1 MPLSSMTGYARASS
15 ALDALHWQW
24 EVKSVNGKGLDVR
37 CRLPPGYETLDLPV
51 REIAQK
57 HLKRGN
63 VQIGLMTDHGGG
75 EQQLAVNETVLEQ
88 ILQLAERLRVRL
100 GGSPPQIE
108 ALLSLRGVIDVSAPI
123 EDETKTMLRDKAILK
138 SAEEAF
144 QALAAM
150 RRAEGAKLASVLE
163 LHLDRIEKLVVA
175 ARDNPARSVE
185 AIRAR
190 LAEQVARLMETNA
203 SFDRDRLH
211 QEAVLLATRA
221 DIAEEIDRLFAHIGA
236 ARKLI
241 QSDQPA
247 GRQLDFLSQ
256 EFNREANTLCSKA
269 ADRSLTAV
277 GLELKTV
284 IDQMREQVQNIE

>member
-24 EVKSVNGKGLDVR
+24 EIKSVNGKGLDIR

-57 HLKRGN
+57 YLKRGN
-63 VQIGLMTDHGGG
+63 VQIGLTTDHGGAQ
-75 EQQLAVNETVLEQ
+75 QQLAVNETVLEQ

-108 ALLSLRGVIDVSAPI
+108 ALLALRGVIDVSAPI
-123 EDETKTMLRDKAILK
+123 EDEAKTALRDKAILD
-138 SAEEAF
+138 SADEAF
-144 QALAAM
+144 QALATM
-150 RRAEGAKLASVLE
+150 RKAEGAKLASVLG
-163 LHLDRIEKLVVA
+163 LHLDRIEKLVIA

-185 AIRAR
+185 AIRVR
-190 LAEQVARLMETNA
+190 LAEQVARLMETSA
-203 SFDRDRLH
+203 AFDRDRLH

-236 ARKLI
+236 ARKLV

>member
-24 EVKSVNGKGLDVR
+24 EIKTVNGKGLDIR
-37 CRLPPGYETLDLPV
+37 CRLPPGYETLDLPL
-51 REIAQK
+51 REIAQRY
-57 HLKRGN
+57 LRRGN
-63 VQIGLMTDHGGG
+63 VQIGLTTDHGGT

-88 ILQLAERLRVRL
+88 ILQLAERLRIRL

-108 ALLSLRGVIDVSAPI
+108 ALLALRGVIDVSAPI
-123 EDETKTMLRDKAILK
+123 EDEAKTALRDKAILE

-144 QALAAM
+144 QALAVM
-150 RRAEGAKLASVLE
+150 RRAEGAKLASVLG
-163 LHLDRIEKLVVA
+163 LHLDRIEKLVIA

-211 QEAVLLATRA
+211 QEAVLLATRT

-241 QSDQPA
+241 QSDQPV

>member
-24 EVKSVNGKGLDVR
+24 EIKSVNGKSLDIR

-63 VQIGLMTDHGGG
+63 VQIGLMIDHAGA
-75 EQQLAVNETVLEQ
+75 EQQLAVNETILEQ

-108 ALLSLRGVIDVSAPI
+108 ALLALRGVIDVSAPI
-123 EDETKTMLRDKAILK
+123 EDETKTALRDRAILE

-144 QALAAM
+144 QALAIM
-150 RRAEGAKLASVLE
+150 RKSEGGKLANVLG
-163 LHLDRIEKLVVA
+163 LHLDRIEKLVIA

-190 LAEQVARLMETNA
+190 LGEQVARLMESNA
-203 SFDRDRLH
+203 TFDRDRLH

-269 ADRSLTAV
+269 ADRSLTAI

>member
-24 EVKSVNGKGLDVR
+24 EIKSVNGKGLDIR

-57 HLKRGN
+57 YLKRGN
-63 VQIGLMTDHGGG
+63 VQIGLTTDHGGAQ
-75 EQQLAVNETVLEQ
+75 QQLAVNETVLEQ

-108 ALLSLRGVIDVSAPI
+108 ALLALRGVIDVSAPI
-123 EDETKTMLRDKAILK
+123 EDEAKTALRDKAILD
-138 SAEEAF
+138 SADEAF
-144 QALAAM
+144 QALATM
-150 RRAEGAKLASVLE
+150 RKAEGAKLASVLG
-163 LHLDRIEKLVVA
+163 LHLDRIEKLVIA

-185 AIRAR
+185 AIRVR
-190 LAEQVARLMETNA
+190 LAEQVARLMETSA

-236 ARKLI
+236 ARKLV

>member
-15 ALDALHWQW
+15 ALDGLHWQW
-24 EVKSVNGKGLDVR
+24 EIKSVNGKGLDVR
-37 CRLPPGYETLDLPV
+37 CRLPPGFETLDLPI
-51 REIAQK
+51 RELAQK

-63 VQIGLMTDHGGG
+63 VQIGLTTDHGGT
-75 EQQLAVNETVLEQ
+75 EQRLAVNETVLEQ
-88 ILQLAERLRVRL
+88 ILQLAERLRERL

-108 ALLSLRGVIDVSAPI
+108 TLLALRGVIDISAPI
-123 EDETKTMLRDKAILK
+123 ADEAATARRDKAILA
-138 SAEEAF
+138 SAAEAF
-144 QALAAM
+144 HALAAM
-150 RRAEGAKLASVLE
+150 RKAEGGKLAAVLG
-163 LHLDRIEKLVVA
+163 LHLDRIEKLVIA

-185 AIRAR
+185 AIRAK
-190 LAEQVARLMETNA
+190 LAEQVARLMETSA

-211 QEAVLLATRA
+211 QEAVLLATRT
-221 DIAEEIDRLFAHIGA
+221 DVAEEIDRLFAHIGA
-236 ARKLI
+236 ARKLL
-241 QSDQPA
+241 QSDEPA

-269 ADRSLTAV
+269 FDRTLTAV

>member
-24 EVKSVNGKGLDVR
+24 EIKSVNGKGLDIR

-63 VQIGLMTDHGGG
+63 VQIGLMIDHAGA
-75 EQQLAVNETVLEQ
+75 EQQLAVNETILEQ

-108 ALLSLRGVIDVSAPI
+108 ALLALRGVIDVSAPI
-123 EDETKTMLRDKAILK
+123 EDEAKTALRDKAILE

-144 QALAAM
+144 QALAIM
-150 RRAEGAKLASVLE
+150 RKSEGGKLASVLG
-163 LHLDRIEKLVVA
+163 LHLDRIEKLVIA

-190 LAEQVARLMETNA
+190 LVEQVARLMESNA
-203 SFDRDRLH
+203 TFDRDRLH

>member
-1 MPLSSMTGYARASS
+1 MSLSSMTGYARASA
-15 ALDALHWQW
+15 ALDGLHWQW
-24 EVKSVNGKGLDVR
+24 DIKSVNGKGLDIR
-37 CRLPPGYETLDLPV
+37 CRLPPGFETLDLPV

-63 VQIGLMTDHGGG
+63 VQIGFTADRGGA
-75 EQQLAVNETVLEQ
+75 EQTLAVNEAALEQ
-88 ILQLAERLRVRL
+88 VVALAEKLRERL
-100 GGSPPQIE
+100 GGAPPQIE
-108 ALLSLRGVIDVSAPI
+108 SLLALRGVIDVASPV
-123 EDETKTMLRDKAILK
+123 EDEAQTARRDKAVLK
-138 SAEEAF
+138 SVEEAF
-144 QALAAM
+144 QALAVM
-150 RRAEGAKLASVLE
+150 RKAEGAKLAAILGQQ
-163 LHLDRIEKLVVA
+163 LDRIEKLVIA
-175 ARDNPARSVE
+175 ARDNPARTVE

-190 LAEQVARLMETNA
+190 LGEQVSRLMETNA

-221 DIAEEIDRLFAHIGA
+221 DIVEEIDRLFAHIEA

-241 QSDQPA
+241 QSREPA
-247 GRQLDFLSQ
+247 GRQLDFLAQ

-269 ADRSLTAV
+269 SDKSLTAI

>member
-15 ALDALHWQW
+15 ALDGLHWQW
-24 EVKSVNGKGLDVR
+24 EIKSVNGKGLDVR
-37 CRLPPGYETLDLPV
+37 CRVPPGFETLDLPV

-57 HLKRGN
+57 TLKRGN
-63 VQIGLMTDHGGG
+63 IQIGLTCDRGGA
-75 EQQLAVNETVLEQ
+75 EQKLAVNETALEQ
-88 ILQLAERLRVRL
+88 VVVLAERLRERL

-108 ALLSLRGVIDVSAPI
+108 ALLALRGVMDVQAPA
-123 EDETKTMLRDKAILK
+123 EDEALIVKRDQAMLK

-144 QALAAM
+144 RALIVM
-150 RRAEGAKLASVLE
+150 RKAEGAKLSAVLG
-163 LHLDRIEKLVVA
+163 LHLDRIEKLVLA
-175 ARDNPARSVE
+175 ARDNPARSVD

-190 LAEQVARLMETNA
+190 LAEQVARLMETKA
-203 SFDRDRLH
+203 SFDQDRLY

-221 DIAEEIDRLFAHIGA
+221 DIAEEIDRLTAHIEA
-236 ARKLI
+236 ARKFLL
-241 QSDQPA
+241 SSEPA

-256 EFNREANTLCSKA
+256 EFNREANTLCSKSS
-269 ADRSLTAV
+269 DRSLTAV

>member
-15 ALDALHWQW
+15 ALDGLHWQW
-24 EVKSVNGKGLDVR
+24 EVKSVNGKGLDLR
-37 CRLPPGYETLDLPV
+37 CRLPPGFETLDLPV

-63 VQIGLMTDHGGG
+63 VQIGLTTDHGGA

-88 ILQLAERLRVRL
+88 ILQLSERLRERL

-123 EDETKTMLRDKAILK
+123 ADEATTARRDKAILK
-138 SAEEAF
+138 TAEEAF
-144 QALAAM
+144 LALAVA
-150 RRAEGAKLASVLE
+150 RKTEGGKLTAVLG
-163 LHLDRIEKLVVA
+163 LHLDRIEKLVIA
-175 ARDNPARSVE
+175 ARDNPARTVE
-185 AIRAR
+185 AIRSK
-190 LAEQVARLMETNA
+190 LAEQVARLLEVNV

-221 DIAEEIDRLFAHIGA
+221 DVAEEIDRLFAHIGA
-236 ARKLI
+236 ARKLL
-241 QSDQPA
+241 QSDEPA

-269 ADRSLTAV
+269 ADRTLTAV

>member
-24 EVKSVNGKGLDVR
+24 EIKSVNGKGLDIR

-57 HLKRGN
+57 YLKRGN
-63 VQIGLMTDHGGG
+63 VQIGLTADHGGG

-108 ALLSLRGVIDVSAPI
+108 ALLALRGVIDVSAPI
-123 EDETKTMLRDKAILK
+123 EDEAKTALRDKAILEN
-138 SAEEAF
+138 AEEAF
-144 QALAAM
+144 QALAIM
-150 RRAEGAKLASVLE
+150 RKAEGAKLAKVLG
-163 LHLDRIEKLVVA
+163 LHLDRIEKLVSA

-190 LAEQVARLMETNA
+190 LAEQVARLMETSA

-269 ADRSLTAV
+269 ADRSLTAI

-284 IDQMREQVQNIE
+284 VDQMREQVQNIE

>member
-1 MPLSSMTGYARASS
+1 MSLSSMTGYARASA
-15 ALDALHWQW
+15 ALDGLHWQW
-24 EVKSVNGKGLDVR
+24 DIKSVNGKGLDIR
-37 CRLPPGYETLDLPV
+37 CRLPPGFETLDLPV

-63 VQIGLMTDHGGG
+63 VQIGFTSDRGGA
-75 EQQLAVNETVLEQ
+75 EQKLAVNEAALEQ
-88 ILQLAERLRVRL
+88 VVALAEKLRERL
-100 GGSPPQIE
+100 GGAPPQIE
-108 ALLSLRGVIDVSAPI
+108 TLLGLRGVIDVAAPV
-123 EDETKTMLRDKAILK
+123 EDEAQTARRDKAILK

-144 QALAAM
+144 QALAVM
-150 RRAEGAKLASVLE
+150 RKAEGAKLTAVLG
-163 LHLDRIEKLVVA
+163 LHLDRIEKLVLA

-185 AIRAR
+185 AIRTR
-190 LAEQVARLMETNA
+190 LAEQVSRLMEVNS

-221 DIAEEIDRLFAHIGA
+221 DIAEEIDRLFAHIEA
-236 ARKLI
+236 ARALV
-241 QSDQPA
+241 QSSEPA
-247 GRQLDFLSQ
+247 GRQLDFLAQ

-269 ADRSLTAV
+269 SDRSLTAI

>member
-15 ALDALHWQW
+15 ALEGLHWQW
-24 EVKSVNGKGLDVR
+24 EIKSVNGKGLDVR
-37 CRLPPGYETLDLPV
+37 CRLPPGFETLDLPV
-51 REIAQK
+51 RELAQK
-57 HLKRGN
+57 NLKRGN
-63 VQIGLMTDHGGG
+63 IQIGLTCDRGGA
-75 EQQLAVNETVLEQ
+75 EQQLAVNETALEQ
-88 ILQLAERLRVRL
+88 VVVLAERLRERL
-100 GGSPPQIE
+100 GGSPPQVE
-108 ALLSLRGVIDVSAPI
+108 TLLALRGVMDVAVPF
-123 EDETKTMLRDKAILK
+123 EDEAAVARRDKAMVK

-144 QALAAM
+144 QALAVT
-150 RRAEGAKLASVLE
+150 RKAEGAKLSTVLS
-163 LHLDRIEKLVVA
+163 LHLDRIEKLVIA
-175 ARDNPARSVE
+175 ARDNPARTVE

-190 LAEQVARLMETNA
+190 LADQVARLMETNA

-221 DIAEEIDRLFAHIGA
+221 DIAEEIDRLFAHIEA
-236 ARKLI
+236 ARKLLL
-241 QSDQPA
+241 SNEPA

-269 ADRSLTAV
+269 SDRSLTAI

>member
-15 ALDALHWQW
+15 ALDGLHWQW
-24 EVKSVNGKGLDVR
+24 EIKSVNGKGLDIR
-37 CRLPPGYETLDLPV
+37 CRLPPGFETLDLPV

-63 VQIGLMTDHGGG
+63 VQIGLITDHGGS
-75 EQQLAVNETVLEQ
+75 EQQLAVNEMALEQ
-88 ILQLAERLRVRL
+88 ILQLAERLRERL

-108 ALLSLRGVIDVSAPI
+108 ALLALRGVIDVAAPI
-123 EDETKTMLRDKAILK
+123 ADEAKTALRDKAILK

-144 QALAAM
+144 QSLALM
-150 RRAEGAKLASVLE
+150 RRAEGAKLVAVLG
-163 LHLDRIEKLVVA
+163 LHLDRIERLVIA

-190 LAEQVARLMETNA
+190 LAEQVARLMEASA
-203 SFDRDRLH
+203 SFDQDRLY

-241 QSDQPA
+241 LSDEPA

-269 ADRSLTAV
+269 SDRSLTAI

>member
-1 MPLSSMTGYARASS
+1 MSLSSMTGYARASA
-15 ALDALHWQW
+15 ALDGLHWQW
-24 EVKSVNGKGLDVR
+24 DIKSVNGKGLDVR
-37 CRLPPGYETLDLPV
+37 CRLPPGFETLDLPV

-63 VQIGLMTDHGGG
+63 VQIGFTADRGGA
-75 EQQLAVNETVLEQ
+75 EQTLAVNEAALEQ
-88 ILQLAERLRVRL
+88 VVVLAEKLRERL
-100 GGSPPQIE
+100 GGAPPQIE
-108 ALLSLRGVIDVSAPI
+108 SLLALRGIIDVASPV
-123 EDETKTMLRDKAILK
+123 EDEAQTARRDKAILK

-144 QALAAM
+144 QALAVM
-150 RRAEGAKLASVLE
+150 RKAEGAKLAAILGQ
-163 LHLDRIEKLVVA
+163 HLDRIEKLVIA
-175 ARDNPARSVE
+175 ARDNPARTVE

-190 LAEQVARLMETNA
+190 LGEQVSRLMETNS

-221 DIAEEIDRLFAHIGA
+221 DIVEEIDRLFAHIEA
-236 ARKLI
+236 ARKLL
-241 QSDQPA
+241 QSKEPA
-247 GRQLDFLSQ
+247 GRQLDFLAQ

-269 ADRSLTAV
+269 SDKSLTAI